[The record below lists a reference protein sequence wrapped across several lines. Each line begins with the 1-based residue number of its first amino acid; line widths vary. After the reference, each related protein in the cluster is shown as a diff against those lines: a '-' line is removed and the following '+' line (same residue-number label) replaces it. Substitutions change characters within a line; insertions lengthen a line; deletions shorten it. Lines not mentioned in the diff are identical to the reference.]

1 MITRRAGLSG
11 LGAAATAVAG
21 LSAPRPARA
30 AWPAERPIE
39 VIVPVPPGGGLDTM
53 TRVAAAAAQ
62 RHLPG
67 ARFVVVNRPGA
78 GGQIGWE
85 AAYAAAPDGH
95 TLAASSVPAM
105 VSYAIERSTRYRA
118 DGFTYI
124 ANVVD
129 DPGGLFVAE
138 GSPLRGL
145 EDLLAAAR
153 ARPGA
158 VTYGSTGVGS
168 DDHFLVIALEEGA
181 GLRPMNHVPFNGT
194 APMLAALLGG
204 HLEVGAFNVSEGL
217 ALMREGKVRAL
228 GQAAAARWA
237 AAPGVP
243 TFREQGLDVV
253 VGASRGIVAPPG
265 LPAEIRRRLE
275 AAFGAALADPDFL
288 REAERLGLPL
298 APQIGEDF
306 RRAVLTEDR
315 ELRDLWRRRP
325 WRE

>member
-1 MITRRAGLSG
+1 MITRRACLCG
-11 LGAAATAVAG
+11 LGAAGAAAG
-21 LSAPRPARA
+21 LAAPRPARA
-30 AWPAERPIE
+30 AWPADRPIE

-53 TRVAAAAAQ
+53 TRVVAAAVQ
-62 RHLPG
+62 QHLPG
-67 ARFVVVNRPGA
+67 ARFLVVNRPGA

-85 AAYAAAPDGH
+85 AAHAAAPDGY

-105 VSYAIERSTRYRA
+105 VSYSIERSTRYRA
-118 DGFTYI
+118 DTFTYI

-129 DPGGLFVAE
+129 DPGGLFVAA
-138 GSPLRGL
+138 GSPFRDLA
-145 EDLLAAAR
+145 DLLAAAR

-158 VTYGSTGVGS
+158 ITYGSTGVGS
-168 DDHFLVIALEEGA
+168 DDHFLVVALEEGA

-194 APMLAALLGG
+194 APMVAALLGG

-217 ALMREGKVRAL
+217 ALMRDGKVRAL

-237 AAPGVP
+237 AAPDVP

-265 LPAEIRRRLE
+265 LPAEIRGPLE
-275 AAFGAALADPDFL
+275 AAFRAALADPAFL

-298 APQIGEDF
+298 SPQIGEDF
-306 RRAVLTEDR
+306 RRAVLAADR
-315 ELRDLWRRRP
+315 DLRGLWRRRP
-325 WRE
+325 WRD